1 MQGPQIEVL
10 LALLDKVK
18 PIGKDRWHACCPAHQ
33 DKNPSM
39 HILWTPE
46 RILLNCKAGC
56 TTLEVLQSLGLNWD
70 ALHPPR
76 ERGKRP
82 PFPSAELLKD
92 LAQDSLVLMCATRM
106 VLNGEKLPESDMA
119 RLSKSVERF
128 QKARTAQGVRH
139 AG

>member
-1 MQGPQIEVL
+1 MQGPQIELL
-10 LALLDKVK
+10 LALLEKVK

-33 DKNPSM
+33 DKNPSL
-39 HILWTPE
+39 HIKLADD
-46 RILLNCKAGC
+46 RILLNCKCGC
-56 TTLEVLQSLGLNWD
+56 TTLEVLQSMGLTWQ
-70 ALHPPR
+70 ALFPPK
-76 ERGKRP
+76 EYGKRP

-92 LAQDSLVLMCATRM
+92 LAQDSLVLMCAARM